1 MRCCGVDQQTVGIG
15 KQIPQNSAEQRLVK
29 YKQPKNTVFV
39 NRKSQIIRM
48 KQKITQPIKCKN
60 NHAEK
65 EKLPYHSQGIFQK
78 PPAAVFRV
86 FFYMPCGEIAGN
98 HKKYGNTT
106 APQDRFYIIK
116 FVSEAFCR
124 HMSHDNSE
132 AGQTLDRV
140 N

>member
-1 MRCCGVDQQTVGIG
+1 MRCRGIDQQAVGVS

-39 NRKSQIIRM
+39 NRKSQVIRM

-65 EKLPYHSQGIFQK
+65 EKLPYHSQGVFQK

-86 FFYMPCGEIAGN
+86 LFYVFCGKIAGN
-98 HKKYGNTT
+98 HKEDRNAT

-116 FVSEAFCR
+116 FVSEAFCC